1 MDVYVVNPSYQVVS
15 LIDDYKSL
23 IWTKRYSE
31 FGDCELYVKASLEA
45 LNVLKKGWFLTRND
59 DDMICRIMSIEL
71 DTDAEEGN
79 YLIVKGYDC
88 RGILAQ
94 RIIWE
99 QTNFSGTVENYI
111 RKLVTDS
118 IISPSVEA
126 RKITNFK
133 LGTASGFTDTIDEQ
147 ATYDALDEKII
158 DLCQTYGYG
167 SRVTLDDD
175 GNFVFT
181 LYQGIDRSYAQESN
195 DYVVFSPDFDN
206 IVSSKY
212 LIDSSNVRNVA
223 LIAGE
228 GEGVERKRVA
238 YGNAS
243 GLDRYELYVDARDVS
258 SKTDEGAT
266 VKYNEALKARG
277 IENLSR
283 YGVITLFEGEVEPN
297 YSYKYKTDYQLGD
310 IVQVVNEY
318 GIEVG
323 ARITEVIESFDQDGY
338 TVVPTF
344 EYMEV
349 VR

>member
-1 MDVYVVNPSYQVVS
+1 MDVYVLDSSYQVVS

-23 IWTKRYSE
+23 IWTKRYFE
-31 FGDCELYVKASLEA
+31 FGDCELYIKASLDA
-45 LNVLKKGWFLTRND
+45 LGVLKKGWFLTRND
-59 DDMICRIMSIEL
+59 DDMICRITSVEL
-71 DTDAEEGN
+71 DTDAEDGN

-88 RGILAQ
+88 RRILAQ
-94 RIIWE
+94 RIIWN
-99 QTNFSGTVENYI
+99 QTNFRGTVENYI
-111 RKLVTDS
+111 RKLVTDN
-118 IISPSVEA
+118 IISPSVDA

-147 ATYDALDEKII
+147 ATYDALDEKVI
-158 DLCQTYGYG
+158 DLCKTYGYG

-181 LYQGIDRSYAQESN
+181 LYQGVDRSYGQETN

-212 LIDSSNVRNVA
+212 LTDSTDIRNVA

-228 GEGVERKRVA
+228 GEGVERKRVT
-238 YGNAS
+238 YGTAS

-258 SKTDEGAT
+258 SKTGDDAT
-266 VKYNEALKARG
+266 VNYNEALKARG

-283 YGVITLFEGEVEPN
+283 YGITIWFEGEVEPN
-297 YSYKYKTDYQLGD
+297 YSYKYKQDYQLGD
-310 IVQVVNEY
+310 IVQVANEY
-318 GIEVG
+318 GIEAS

-349 VR
+349 VI